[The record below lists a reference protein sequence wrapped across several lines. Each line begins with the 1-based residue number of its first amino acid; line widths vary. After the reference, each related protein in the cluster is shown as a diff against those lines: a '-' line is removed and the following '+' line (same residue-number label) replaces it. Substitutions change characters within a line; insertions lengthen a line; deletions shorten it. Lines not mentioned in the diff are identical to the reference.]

1 MMILDEYLRVT
12 ISKKI
17 SEILPIILKTIKEK
31 PFDKTTWDYQSYADF
46 LYGEIIGFLNG
57 YLAGIV
63 TTLYGINLE
72 PSIFDEI
79 HQITENHAQEIR
91 NNISQMRLS

>member
-1 MMILDEYLRVT
+1 MALDEYLRVT

-17 SEILPIILKTIKEK
+17 SEILPIILKRVKEK
-31 PFDKTTWDYQSYADF
+31 PFDKKTLNYQKYDDF

-63 TTLYGINLE
+63 TTLYGINLT
-72 PSIFDEI
+72 PDIFDEI
-79 HQITENHAQEIR
+79 YQITENYAQEIR
-91 NNISQMRLS
+91 NSLSEMNPI

>member
-1 MMILDEYLRVT
+1 MLLDEYLRIT

-17 SEILPIILKTIKEK
+17 SEILPIILKNVKEK
-31 PFDKTTWDYQSYADF
+31 PFDKTTLNYQNYADF

-63 TTLYGINLE
+63 TTLYGIN
-72 PSIFDEI
+72 
-79 HQITENHAQEIR
+79 Q
-91 NNISQMRLS
+91 SQAFLMKYIKLMKIMRRK

>member
-1 MMILDEYLRVT
+1 MPLDEYLRVT

-17 SEILPIILKTIKEK
+17 SEILPVILKRVKEK
-31 PFDKTTWDYQSYADF
+31 PFDKTVLSYQNHTDF
-46 LYGEIIGFLNG
+46 VYGEIIGFLNG

-72 PSIFDEI
+72 PGIFDEI

-91 NNISQMRLS
+91 NNISKMNLS

>member
-1 MMILDEYLRVT
+1 MLLDEYLRVT

-17 SEILPIILKTIKEK
+17 SEIVPIILKSVKET
-31 PFDKTTWDYQSYADF
+31 PFDKTTLNYQNYADF
-46 LYGEIIGFLNG
+46 LYGEIVGFLNG

-79 HQITENHAQEIR
+79 HQITENYAKEIR
-91 NNISQMRLS
+91 DNLSKMTLS

>member
-1 MMILDEYLRVT
+1 MLLDEYLRVT

-17 SEILPIILKTIKEK
+17 SEILPIILKNVKEK
-31 PFDKTTWDYQSYADF
+31 PFDKTTLNYQNYADF

-72 PSIFDEI
+72 PGIFDEI
-79 HQITENHAQEIR
+79 HQITENYAQEIR
-91 NNISQMRLS
+91 NNISKMNLS

>member
-1 MMILDEYLRVT
+1 LDEYLQVT

-17 SEILPIILKTIKEK
+17 SEILPIILKRVKEK
-31 PFDKTTWDYQSYADF
+31 PFDNTTLNYQSYADF
-46 LYGEIIGFLNG
+46 LYGEVIGFLNG

-72 PSIFDEI
+72 AGIFDEI
-79 HQITENHAQEIR
+79 HKITENYAQEIR
-91 NNISQMRLS
+91 NNISKMNL

>member
-1 MMILDEYLRVT
+1 MLLDEYLRIT

-17 SEILPIILKTIKEK
+17 LEILPIILKNVTEK
-31 PFDKTTWDYQSYADF
+31 PFDKTTLNYQNYHDF

-72 PSIFDEI
+72 LGIFDEI
-79 HQITENHAQEIR
+79 HQITENYAQEIR
-91 NNISQMRLS
+91 NNISKMDLS

>member
-1 MMILDEYLRVT
+1 LDEYLRVT

-17 SEILPIILKTIKEK
+17 SEILPIILKNAKEK
-31 PFDKTTWDYQSYADF
+31 PFDKTTLNYQNYDDF
-46 LYGEIIGFLNG
+46 LYGEIVGFLNG

-79 HQITENHAQEIR
+79 HQITENYAQEIR
-91 NNISQMRLS
+91 KNLSKMNLS

>member
-1 MMILDEYLRVT
+1 MALDEYLRVT

-17 SEILPIILKTIKEK
+17 SEILPIILKRVKEK
-31 PFDKTTWDYQSYADF
+31 PFDKKTLNYQKYDDF

-63 TTLYGINLE
+63 TTLYGINLT
-72 PSIFDEI
+72 PDIFDEI
-79 HQITENHAQEIR
+79 HQITENYAQEIR
-91 NNISQMRLS
+91 NSLSEMNPI

>member
-1 MMILDEYLRVT
+1 MPLDEYLQVT

-17 SEILPIILKTIKEK
+17 SEILPIILKRVKEK
-31 PFDKTTWDYQSYADF
+31 PFDKTTLSYQNYADF

-63 TTLYGINLE
+63 ATLYGINLE
-72 PSIFDEI
+72 PRIFDEI

-91 NNISQMRLS
+91 NNLSKMNLL

>member
-1 MMILDEYLRVT
+1 MPLDEYLRVT

-17 SEILPIILKTIKEK
+17 SEILPVILQRVKEK
-31 PFDKTTWDYQSYADF
+31 PFDKTALNYQNYTDF
-46 LYGEIIGFLNG
+46 VYGEIIGFLNG

-72 PSIFDEI
+72 PRIFDEI

-91 NNISQMRLS
+91 NNISKMNLS